1 MKVGEKIRNLRTLK
15 GLTQENMAH
24 ALGLSLT
31 AYGDIE
37 RDQKNISLDRLEKI
51 AEILKVSV
59 TDILTFGEKIANF
72 FDQCNGTSVSTG
84 QFGGSNVQNNYDARE
99 IQHHLEKARLEIEKL
114 KMQIAKLEAE
124 KGKAELEVAYLREKA
139 EK

>member
-15 GLTQENMAH
+15 GFSQENMAH

-37 RDQKNISLDRLEKI
+37 RDQKSVNLDRLEKI
-51 AEILKVSV
+51 AEVLQVSV

-72 FDQCNGTSVSTG
+72 FDQCSGTSVSAG
-84 QFGGSNVQNNYDARE
+84 QNGGNNVQNNYDTKD
-99 IQHHLEKARLEIEKL
+99 IQHELEKARLEIEKL
-114 KMQIAKLEAE
+114 KMEIAKLEAE
-124 KGKAELEVAYLREKA
+124 KAKAELEAAYWREKVGG
-139 EK
+139 

>member
-1 MKVGEKIRNLRTLK
+1 MKVGEKIRGLRTLK
-15 GLTQENMAH
+15 GLSQENMAH
-24 ALGLSLT
+24 ELGLSLT

-37 RDQKNISLDRLEKI
+37 RDQKSVSIDRLEKI
-51 AEILKVSV
+51 AEILQVSV

-72 FDQCNGTSVSTG
+72 FDQCNVSSVAAAQNGVT
-84 QFGGSNVQNNYDARE
+84 NVQNNYDARE
-99 IQHHLEKARLEIEKL
+99 VQHELEKARLEIEKL

-124 KGKAELEVAYLREKA
+124 KAKAELEAAYWREKA